1 VAGLPTEPL
10 HRPVISS
17 FALRPSYFI
26 AMPLEAK
33 PLFRPDVLRGHLSG
47 FTLPPRV
54 ESLRP
59 KLANWA
65 ELIGS
70 NRIDALNEQQ
80 ILPDFLNDFFLGLL
94 GYTVILA
101 MSVGRA
107 AAGRSM
113 NIYADTRGEAC

>member
-1 VAGLPTEPL
+1 
-10 HRPVISS
+10 
-17 FALRPSYFI
+17 
-26 AMPLEAK
+26 MPLEAK

-80 ILPDFLNDFFLGLL
+80 ILPDFLTDFFLGLL
-94 GYTVILA
+94 GYTVRA
-101 MSVGRA
+101 SVSA
-107 AAGRSM
+107 AFSATACKR
-113 NIYADTRGEAC
+113 NIFSVATLDKDVKL